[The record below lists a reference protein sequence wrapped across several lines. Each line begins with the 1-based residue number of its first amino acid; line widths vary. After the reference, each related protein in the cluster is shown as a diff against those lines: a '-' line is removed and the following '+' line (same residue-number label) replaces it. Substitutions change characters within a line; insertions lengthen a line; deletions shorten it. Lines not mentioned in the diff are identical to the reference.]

1 MTNFVINYVKDIINV
16 KINSYIFMK
25 RLLTI
30 LMMFIG
36 SITLIMANDYPDLWL
51 RGEMT
56 NGWACQSDYKFSRN
70 ENIYTLSLP
79 SLNGQ
84 FKISDGDWN
93 VEYGSNTGSEMTITG
108 SIVFTG
114 IKEGRN
120 LIASNLEDVTITVL
134 YDPNHSIEA
143 QITIKA
149 NGEDPKP
156 ADYTSGTLP
165 VLYINVYDE
174 NGNYDNEVIDR
185 NLSHK
190 NYFKGE
196 YWLDLNGCNW
206 LADEGAKSIG
216 SREEPLP
223 LEIKARGN
231 YTRKAF
237 SKKPFKLKLGTKQ
250 SMLGLSKSKHFA
262 LLAHADDNKGYLR
275 NFTGFNLGRRIGL
288 PWTPW
293 QQPVEV
299 VINGDYR
306 GLYFLTES
314 IRVEK
319 DRVNIAE
326 LNDNETDNSLVS
338 GGYIVELDNY
348 DEENQIRMPEKG
360 DGLPYKDELRI
371 TFDTPEEYSDIQK
384 QFITDQFTMMN
395 DLIGV
400 NSNDLWKYL
409 DMDDLAR
416 YYLVEE
422 IIAHTEAFHGST
434 YMFRDRGENQKWHFS
449 PLWDC
454 GNAFNG
460 PDNDFFYYHSP
471 FGATWIPSIRMNAK
485 FNDKV
490 KETWL
495 WFMQNKYSGLTED
508 IDSYTSRIAAA
519 AAADHQRWK
528 NAPLPDFE
536 TPQQVSNNTDMDSRR
551 DDVKGFL
558 QRKINFLREKF
569 GDYTVGTYAE
579 PTRDNTP
586 AASLPEY
593 LSGLSEIDIEEADVQ
608 AELIYDLRGM
618 RVKAMTPGEIYIVRC
633 GDKYRKVIAR

>member
-1 MTNFVINYVKDIINV
+1 
-16 KINSYIFMK
+16 MK

-206 LADEGAKSIG
+206 LSDEGAKSIG

-275 NFTGFNLGRRIGL
+275 NFMGFNLGRRIGL

-495 WFMQNKYSGLTED
+495 WFMQNKYAGLTED

>member
-1 MTNFVINYVKDIINV
+1 
-16 KINSYIFMK
+16 
-25 RLLTI
+25 
-30 LMMFIG
+30 MFIG